1 MLVVVFG
8 LPGAGKSF
16 FACRLAEMIDA
27 EYVSSDQ
34 VRFVILEER
43 SYTTG
48 EKQKVYDEMLAR
60 SKKLLRQ
67 KKKVVLDGTFYMESI
82 RKQAVSLASS
92 MKVPVFFIE
101 IRAGSLLIK
110 NRLGKKRKSSEADYR
125 VYLKVKDLFQPMVE
139 KHLILESGDD
149 NIAVMLSD
157 AENYLFPGSGNG

>member
-8 LPGAGKSF
+8 LPGTGKSF
-16 FACRLAEMIDA
+16 FSSRLAEMINA

-34 VRFVILEER
+34 VRFAILEKR

-67 KKKVVLDGTFYMESI
+67 KKKVVLDGTFYRESI
-82 RKQAVSLASS
+82 RKQAVSLASA

-101 IRAGSLLIK
+101 IKAGSLLIK
-110 NRLGKKRKSSEADYR
+110 NRVSKKRKNSEADYQ
-125 VYLKVKDLFQPMVE
+125 VYLRIKDLFQPMAK
-139 KHLILESGDD
+139 KHLVLQSGDD
-149 NIAVMLSD
+149 NIEVMLSE
-157 AENYLFPGSGNG
+157 AKKYLFPGSAIS